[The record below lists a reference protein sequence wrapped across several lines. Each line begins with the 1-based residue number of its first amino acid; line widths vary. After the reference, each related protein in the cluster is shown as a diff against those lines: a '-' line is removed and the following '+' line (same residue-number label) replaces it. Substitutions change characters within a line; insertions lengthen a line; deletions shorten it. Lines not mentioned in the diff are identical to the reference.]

1 MKKRNNPPL
10 IILTLF
16 LVLSATIK
24 TFGQVDSSIAAAL
37 AAADTT
43 EFSVN
48 KNDGWQLFNSYV
60 INNGTDS
67 VQFEVILRHN
77 RNIKWY
83 DEQYIGKIKKGSFF
97 PRNPQLIFYN
107 LAECRYQIR
116 IEKNGKCYLKLV
128 AGNPPPGEAEITI
141 PIIVKYKSK

>member
-1 MKKRNNPPL
+1 MKKRYNPPL

-16 LVLSATIK
+16 LVQSATIK
-24 TFGQVDSSIAAAL
+24 TFGQVDSIAAAL
-37 AAADTT
+37 AVADTT

-48 KNDGWQLFNSYV
+48 NNDGWQLFNSYV

-97 PRNPQLIFYN
+97 PKNPQLIFYD
-107 LAECRYQIR
+107 LPGSRYQIR
-116 IEKNGKCYLKLV
+116 IENNGKCYLKLV
-128 AGNPPPGEAEITI
+128 AGNPPDEAEVTI